1 MDGSSVSFGDALSS
15 PGLQQAVLLLASFV
29 LCSLI
34 GFERQFRQKAAGYRT
49 HVLVG
54 IGTCAFTLISAY
66 GFAGVLDADT
76 RLDPSRISAQIVSGI
91 GFLGA
96 GVIFKG
102 RNMVR
107 GLTTAATI
115 WVTAA
120 VGMACGA
127 GMLLLAT
134 MLTALHLFT
143 LFAIAPLVRKIPNSD
158 HRKLLRIA
166 YRDGSG
172 VLRDI
177 LALAS
182 RMGFSNSILD
192 SRRFEA
198 GSGSRMVQIDV
209 RFEGRRPLHLLVA
222 PLMDLPGV
230 DTVSMREDRVHS
242 VDDDG
247 DSV

>member
-1 MDGSSVSFGDALSS
+1 MFSSTSVLEAG
-15 PGLQQAVLLLASFV
+15 LLLASFV

-66 GFAGVLDADT
+66 GFAAVLDNDV

-127 GMLLLAT
+127 GMLSLAT
-134 MLTALHLFT
+134 VLTALHLFT
-143 LFAIAPLVRKIPNSD
+143 LFVIAPLIRRIPNSD
-158 HRKLLRIA
+158 HRKLLRIV
-166 YRDGSG
+166 YQDGSG

-182 RMGFSNSILD
+182 RMGFSNSIVD
-192 SRRFEA
+192 SRRFEDDD
-198 GSGSRMVQIDV
+198 GKRMVQIDV
-209 RFEGRRPLHLLVA
+209 KFEGKRPLHLLVA

-230 DTVSMREDRVHS
+230 GTVSMREDRVHS
-242 VDDDG
+242 FDDDG

>member
-1 MDGSSVSFGDALSS
+1 MVFSSASLDDILGS
-15 PGLQQAVLLLASFV
+15 PGFTQAGLLLVSFV
-29 LCSLI
+29 LCSFI

-66 GFAGVLDADT
+66 GFAGVLENDI

-127 GMLLLAT
+127 GMLWLAT
-134 MLTALHLFT
+134 VLTALHLFT
-143 LFAIAPLVRKIPNSD
+143 LFLVAPLIRKIPNSD
-158 HRKLLRIA
+158 HRKLLRIS
-166 YRDGSG
+166 YQDGSG
-172 VLRDI
+172 ILRDI

-182 RMGFSNSILD
+182 HMGFTNSIVD
-192 SRRFEA
+192 TRRFESEDGA
-198 GSGSRMVQIDV
+198 RMVQIDV
-209 RFEGRRPLHLLVA
+209 KFEGKRPLSLLVA

-230 DTVSMREDRVHS
+230 DTVSMREDRIHS

>member
-1 MDGSSVSFGDALSS
+1 MDSSSVSLSS
-15 PGLQQAVLLLASFV
+15 FFSSSSALEVELMLASFV

-54 IGTCAFTLISAY
+54 IGTCAFTLVSAY
-66 GFAGVLDADT
+66 GFAGVLDSDI
-76 RLDPSRISAQIVSGI
+76 RLDPSRIAAQIVSGI

-127 GMLLLAT
+127 GMLSLAT
-134 MLTALHLFT
+134 ALTALHLFT
-143 LFAIAPLVRKIPNSD
+143 LFVIAPLIRKLPNSD
-158 HRKLLRIA
+158 HGRLLRIT
-166 YRDGSG
+166 YRDGEG
-172 VLRDI
+172 VLREI
-177 LALAS
+177 LGLAS
-182 RMGFSNSILD
+182 RMGFANTIVD
-192 SRRFEA
+192 SRKFEA
-198 GSGSRMVQIDV
+198 DDGVRMVRIDV
-209 RFEGRRPLHLLVA
+209 KFEGKRPLHLLVA
-222 PLMDLPGV
+222 PLMDASGV

>member
-1 MDGSSVSFGDALSS
+1 MGSQIDFFSTT
-15 PGLQQAVLLLASFV
+15 GLIEAGLLLASFV

-54 IGTCAFTLISAY
+54 IGTCAFTLVSAY
-66 GFAGVLDADT
+66 GFAGVLDSDV
-76 RLDPSRISAQIVSGI
+76 RLDPSRIAAQIVSGI

-127 GMLLLAT
+127 GMLSLAT
-134 MLTALHLFT
+134 ILTALHLFT
-143 LFAIAPLVRKIPNSD
+143 LFVVAPLIRRIPNSD

-166 YRDGSG
+166 YQDGSG

-182 RMGFSNSILD
+182 RMGFSNSIVD
-192 SRRFEA
+192 SRRFDDDD
-198 GSGSRMVQIDV
+198 GTRMVQIDV
-209 RFEGRRPLHLLVA
+209 KFEGKRPLDLLVA

-230 DTVSMREDRVHS
+230 GTVSMREDRIHS
-242 VDDDG
+242 FDDDG

>member
-1 MDGSSVSFGDALSS
+1 MMSVSDFFGSTS
-15 PGLQQAVLLLASFV
+15 LQEAEFLLVSFV

-34 GFERQFRQKAAGYRT
+34 GFERQFRQKSAGYRT

-54 IGTCAFTLISAY
+54 IGTCVFTLVSAY
-66 GFAGVLDADT
+66 GFAGVLENDV
-76 RLDPSRISAQIVSGI
+76 RLDPSRIAAQIVSGI

-127 GMLLLAT
+127 GMLSLAT

-143 LFAIAPLVRKIPNSD
+143 LFVIAPLIRRIPDSD
-158 HRKLLRIA
+158 HKKLLRIT
-166 YRDGSG
+166 YKDGSG
-172 VLRDI
+172 VLRDV
-177 LALAS
+177 LGVAS
-182 RMGFSNSILD
+182 RMGFSNTIVD
-192 SRRFEA
+192 TKRFEDEN
-198 GSGSRMVQIDV
+198 GVRMVQIDGK
-209 RFEGRRPLHLLVA
+209 FEGKPPLHLLV
-222 PLMDLPGV
+222 PQLIELPGV
-230 DTVSMREDRVHS
+230 DKVSMREDRVHS
-242 VDDDG
+242 VDADG

>member
-1 MDGSSVSFGDALSS
+1 MDSSSVSLSGFFSSSSALEVE
-15 PGLQQAVLLLASFV
+15 LMLASFV

-54 IGTCAFTLISAY
+54 IGTCAFTLVSAY
-66 GFAGVLDADT
+66 GFAGVLDSDI
-76 RLDPSRISAQIVSGI
+76 RLDPSRIAAQIVSGI

-127 GMLLLAT
+127 GMLSLAT
-134 MLTALHLFT
+134 ALTALHLFT
-143 LFAIAPLVRKIPNSD
+143 LFVIAPLIRKLPNSD
-158 HRKLLRIA
+158 HGRLLRIT
-166 YRDGSG
+166 YRDGEG
-172 VLRDI
+172 VLREI
-177 LALAS
+177 LGLAS
-182 RMGFSNSILD
+182 RMGFANTIVD
-192 SRRFEA
+192 SRKFEA
-198 GSGSRMVQIDV
+198 DDGVRMVRIDV
-209 RFEGRRPLHLLVA
+209 KFEGKRPLHLLVA
-222 PLMDLPGV
+222 PLMDVSGV

>member
-1 MDGSSVSFGDALSS
+1 MGSHIDFFG
-15 PGLQQAVLLLASFV
+15 PTGLIEAELLLASFI

-34 GFERQFRQKAAGYRT
+34 GFERQFRQKSAGYRT

-54 IGTCAFTLISAY
+54 IGTCAFTLVSAY
-66 GFAGVLDADT
+66 GFAGVLGDEA
-76 RLDPSRISAQIVSGI
+76 RLDPSRIAAQIVSGV

-107 GLTTAATI
+107 GLTTAATV

-127 GMLLLAT
+127 GMLTLAV
-134 MLTALHLFT
+134 MLTALHLLT
-143 LFAIAPLVRKIPNSD
+143 LFVIAPLIRRIPDSD
-158 HRKLLRIA
+158 HRKMLRIA

-172 VLRDI
+172 ILRDI
-177 LALAS
+177 LAAAGD
-182 RMGFSNSILD
+182 MGYSNTILD
-192 SRRFEA
+192 SKRFEDED
-198 GSGSRMVQIDV
+198 GVRMVQIDV
-209 RFEGRRPLHLLVA
+209 KFEGRPPLHLLVPA
-222 PLMDLPGV
+222 LLDLPGV
-230 DTVSMREDRVHS
+230 EKVSMREDRVHS

>member
-1 MDGSSVSFGDALSS
+1 MDSSSVSLSGFLSS
-15 PGLQQAVLLLASFV
+15 SSALEVELLLASFA

-54 IGTCAFTLISAY
+54 IGTCAFTLVSAY
-66 GFAGVLDADT
+66 GFAGVLDSDI
-76 RLDPSRISAQIVSGI
+76 RLDPSRIAAQIVSGI

-127 GMLLLAT
+127 GMLSLAT
-134 MLTALHLFT
+134 ALTGLHLFT
-143 LFAIAPLVRKIPNSD
+143 LFVIAPLIRKLPNSD
-158 HRKLLRIA
+158 HGRLLRIT
-166 YRDGSG
+166 YRDGEG

-177 LALAS
+177 LGLAG
-182 RMGFSNSILD
+182 RMGFANTIVD
-192 SRRFEA
+192 SRKFEA
-198 GSGSRMVQIDV
+198 DDGVRMVRIDV
-209 RFEGRRPLHLLVA
+209 KFEGKRPLHLLVA
-222 PLMDLPGV
+222 PLMDVTGV

>member
-1 MDGSSVSFGDALSS
+1 MGSYSDFFGSTGFVEA
-15 PGLQQAVLLLASFV
+15 GLLLASFV

-34 GFERQFRQKAAGYRT
+34 GFERQFRQKSAGYRT

-54 IGTCAFTLISAY
+54 IGTCAFTLVSAY
-66 GFAGVLDADT
+66 GFAGVLETDIK
-76 RLDPSRISAQIVSGI
+76 LDPSRIAAQIVSGI

-127 GMLLLAT
+127 GMLPLAA
-134 MLTALHLFT
+134 MLTFLHLVT
-143 LFAIAPLVRKIPNSD
+143 LFVIAPLIRRIPNSD

-166 YRDGSG
+166 YKDGG
-172 VLRDI
+172 GILRDI
-177 LALAS
+177 LAVAS
-182 RMGFSNSILD
+182 TMGFSSSILD
-192 SRRFEA
+192 STRFDLDD
-198 GSGSRMVQIDV
+198 GVKMVQIDV
-209 RFEGRRPLHLLVA
+209 KFEGKPPLHMLI
-222 PLMDLPGV
+222 PQLMELQGV
-230 DTVSMREDRVHS
+230 DKVSMREDRVHS
-242 VDDDG
+242 VDEDG
-247 DSV
+247 DTV

>member
-1 MDGSSVSFGDALSS
+1 MGSQIDLFSS
-15 PGLQQAVLLLASFV
+15 TGLIEAELLLASFV
-29 LCSLI
+29 FCSLI
-34 GFERQFRQKAAGYRT
+34 GFERQFRQKSAGYRT

-54 IGTCAFTLISAY
+54 IGTCAFTLVSAY
-66 GFAGVLDADT
+66 GFAGVLDNDV
-76 RLDPSRISAQIVSGI
+76 RLDPSRIAAQIVSGI

-127 GMLLLAT
+127 GMVTLAA
-134 MLTALHLFT
+134 MLTALHLLT
-143 LFAIAPLVRKIPNSD
+143 LFVIAPLIRRIPDSD

-172 VLRDI
+172 ILRDI
-177 LALAS
+177 LAVAS
-182 RMGFSNSILD
+182 TMGFSNTIVD
-192 SRRFEA
+192 SKRFDSAE
-198 GSGSRMVQIDV
+198 GVKMVQIDV
-209 RFEGRRPLHLLVA
+209 KFEGKPPLHMLIP
-222 PLMDLPGV
+222 PLMELAGV
-230 DTVSMREDRVHS
+230 DKVSMREDRVHS
-242 VDDDG
+242 VDEDG
-247 DSV
+247 DTV

>member
-1 MDGSSVSFGDALSS
+1 MCSHVDIFGETCLIEA
-15 PGLQQAVLLLASFV
+15 ALLLSSFV

-34 GFERQFRQKAAGYRT
+34 GFERQYRQKSAGYRT

-54 IGTCAFTLISAY
+54 IGTCAFTLVSAY
-66 GFAGVLDADT
+66 GFAGVLENDI
-76 RLDPSRISAQIVSGI
+76 RLDPSRIAAQIVSGI

-127 GMLLLAT
+127 GMLGLAT
-134 MLTALHLFT
+134 MLTALHLLT
-143 LFAIAPLVRKIPNSD
+143 LFVIAPLIRRIPDTD

-172 VLRDI
+172 ILRDI
-177 LALAS
+177 LAVAGN
-182 RMGFSNSILD
+182 MGFSNTILD
-192 SRRFEA
+192 SKRYEA
-198 GSGSRMVQIDV
+198 EDGGPMVQIDV
-209 RFEGRRPLHLLVA
+209 KFEGRPPLHLLIPQLMELSGVA
-222 PLMDLPGV
+222 M
-230 DTVSMREDRVHS
+230 VSTREDRVHS
-242 VDDDG
+242 VDEDG
-247 DSV
+247 DSL

>member
-1 MDGSSVSFGDALSS
+1 MNSQVDFFGST
-15 PGLQQAVLLLASFV
+15 GLIQAELLLASFV

-34 GFERQFRQKAAGYRT
+34 GFERQFRQKSAGYRT

-54 IGTCAFTLISAY
+54 IGTCAFTLVSAY
-66 GFAGVLDADT
+66 GFAGVLENDV
-76 RLDPSRISAQIVSGI
+76 RLDPSRIAAQIVSGI

-127 GMLLLAT
+127 GMVTLAI
-134 MLTALHLFT
+134 MLTILHLLT
-143 LFAIAPLVRKIPNSD
+143 LFVIAPLIRRIPDND
-158 HRKLLRIA
+158 HRKLLRIT
-166 YRDGSG
+166 YRDGG
-172 VLRDI
+172 GILRDI
-177 LALAS
+177 LAVAS
-182 RMGFSNSILD
+182 TMGFANTIVD
-192 SRRFEA
+192 SRRFETDE
-198 GSGSRMVQIDV
+198 GVHMVQIDGK
-209 RFEGRRPLHLLVA
+209 FEGKPPLHMLI
-222 PLMDLPGV
+222 PQLMELKGV
-230 DTVSMREDRVHS
+230 DKVSMREDRVHS
-242 VDDDG
+242 VDEDG

>member
-1 MDGSSVSFGDALSS
+1 MGLSDFFGSTTAQEAGY
-15 PGLQQAVLLLASFV
+15 LLASFV
-29 LCSLI
+29 LCSFI
-34 GFERQFRQKAAGYRT
+34 GFERQFRQKSAGYRT

-54 IGTCAFTLISAY
+54 IGTCAFTLVSAY
-66 GFAGVLDADT
+66 GFAGVLENDI
-76 RLDPSRISAQIVSGI
+76 RLDPSRIAAQIVSGI

-127 GMLLLAT
+127 GMLVLAT

-143 LFAIAPLVRKIPNSD
+143 LFVIAPLIRRIPDSD
-158 HRKLLRIA
+158 HRKLLRIT
-166 YRDGSG
+166 YQDGSG

-177 LALAS
+177 LGVAS
-182 RMGFSNSILD
+182 GMGFSNTIVD
-192 SRRFEA
+192 SKRFENA
-198 GSGSRMVQIDV
+198 NGERMVQIDGK
-209 RFEGRRPLHLLVA
+209 FEGKPPLHLLL
-222 PLMDLPGV
+222 PRLMELQGV
-230 DTVSMREDRVHS
+230 DKVSMREDRVHS
-242 VDDDG
+242 VDEDG
-247 DSV
+247 DTV

>member
-1 MDGSSVSFGDALSS
+1 MGSQIDLFSS
-15 PGLQQAVLLLASFV
+15 TGLIEAELLLASFV
-29 LCSLI
+29 FCSLI
-34 GFERQFRQKAAGYRT
+34 GFERQFRQKSAGYRT

-54 IGTCAFTLISAY
+54 IGTCAFTLVSAY
-66 GFAGVLDADT
+66 GFAGVLDNDV
-76 RLDPSRISAQIVSGI
+76 RLDPSRIAAQIVSGI

-127 GMLLLAT
+127 GMVTLAA
-134 MLTALHLFT
+134 MLTALHLLT
-143 LFAIAPLVRKIPNSD
+143 LFVIAPLIRRIPDSD

-172 VLRDI
+172 ILRDI
-177 LALAS
+177 LAVAS
-182 RMGFSNSILD
+182 TMGFSNTIVD
-192 SRRFEA
+192 SKRFDSAE
-198 GSGSRMVQIDV
+198 GVKMVQIDV
-209 RFEGRRPLHLLVA
+209 KFEGKPPLHMLIP
-222 PLMDLPGV
+222 PLMELPGV
-230 DTVSMREDRVHS
+230 DKVSMREDRVHS
-242 VDDDG
+242 VDEDG
-247 DSV
+247 DTV

>member
-1 MDGSSVSFGDALSS
+1 MESSSVSLDGFFSSTTALE
-15 PGLQQAVLLLASFV
+15 AELLLASFV

-54 IGTCAFTLISAY
+54 IGTCAFTLVSAY
-66 GFAGVLDADT
+66 GFAGVLENDV
-76 RLDPSRISAQIVSGI
+76 RLDPSRIAAQIVSGI

-127 GMLLLAT
+127 GMLSLAT
-134 MLTALHLFT
+134 ILTALHLFT
-143 LFAIAPLVRKIPNSD
+143 LFVIAPLIRRIPNSD
-158 HRKLLRIA
+158 HGRLLRIS
-166 YRDGSG
+166 YRDGEG

-177 LALAS
+177 LALAG
-182 RMGFSNSILD
+182 RMGFSNTIVD
-192 SRRFEA
+192 SRKFEDD
-198 GSGSRMVQIDV
+198 GVRMVTIEAK
-209 RFEGRRPLHLLVA
+209 FEGKPPLHLLVA

-230 DTVSMREDRVHS
+230 DTVSMREDRLHS

>member
-1 MDGSSVSFGDALSS
+1 MGSQIDLFSS
-15 PGLQQAVLLLASFV
+15 TGLIEAELLLASFV
-29 LCSLI
+29 FCSLI
-34 GFERQFRQKAAGYRT
+34 GFERQFRQKSAGYRT

-54 IGTCAFTLISAY
+54 IGTCAFTLVSAY
-66 GFAGVLDADT
+66 GFAGVLDNDV
-76 RLDPSRISAQIVSGI
+76 RLDPSRIAAQIVSGI

-127 GMLLLAT
+127 GMVTLAA
-134 MLTALHLFT
+134 MLTALHLLT
-143 LFAIAPLVRKIPNSD
+143 LFVIAPLIRRIPDND

-172 VLRDI
+172 ILRDI
-177 LALAS
+177 LAVAS
-182 RMGFSNSILD
+182 TMGFSNTIVD
-192 SRRFEA
+192 SKRFDSA
-198 GSGSRMVQIDV
+198 DGVKMVQIDV
-209 RFEGRRPLHLLVA
+209 KFEGKPPLHMLIP
-222 PLMDLPGV
+222 PLMELPGV
-230 DTVSMREDRVHS
+230 DKVSMREDRVHS
-242 VDDDG
+242 VDEDG
-247 DSV
+247 DTV